1 LKLDKALVAKKRYDN
16 LLIAS
21 RKKEIE
27 RMKTIG
33 LIGGLSWESSQQYYR
48 IINESVAQRL
58 GGVHSAACILYS
70 VDFAEIESLQHQN
83 RWEEAGHILSQVAK
97 RVEQAG
103 ADLLLI
109 CSNTMHLV
117 APAIQEQ
124 LNIPLLHI
132 VDPTAEAIK
141 ERGIHT
147 VGLLGTRFTMEQP
160 FYRGKLESDHELRVL
175 IPAQTEREE
184 VHEIIYQELVRGII
198 NPESKRRYQEI
209 IAGLIKQGAQ
219 GIILGCTEIMLL
231 IHPND
236 VTVPTFDTT
245 TLHALAA
252 VNIALAMSPT
262 TS

>member
-1 LKLDKALVAKKRYDN
+1 
-16 LLIAS
+16 
-21 RKKEIE
+21 
-27 RMKTIG
+27 MKTIG
-33 LIGGLSWESSQQYYR
+33 LIGGLSWESSQEYYR

-58 GGVHSAACILYS
+58 GGVHSAACVLYS
-70 VDFAEIESLQHQN
+70 VDFAEIETLQHQD
-83 RWEEAGHILSQVAK
+83 RWEEAGQILGQVAK

-103 ADLLLI
+103 ADILLI

-117 APAIQEQ
+117 APAIQKQ

-132 VDPTAEAIK
+132 VDPAAEAIK
-141 ERGIHT
+141 ARGIQT

-160 FYRGKLESDHELRVL
+160 FYRGRLESDHKLNVL
-175 IPAQTEREE
+175 IPAQPEREV

-198 NPESKRRYQEI
+198 KPESKRRYQEI
-209 IAGLIKQGAQ
+209 ITRLIGQGAQ

-231 IHPND
+231 IHPDD
-236 VTVPTFDTT
+236 VVVPTFDTT

-252 VNIALAMSPT
+252 VNIALAASPA

>member
-1 LKLDKALVAKKRYDN
+1 
-16 LLIAS
+16 
-21 RKKEIE
+21 
-27 RMKTIG
+27 MKTIG
-33 LIGGLSWESSQQYYR
+33 LIGGLSWESSQEYYR

-70 VDFAEIESLQHQN
+70 VDFAEIETLQHRD
-83 RWEEAGHILSQVAK
+83 RWEEAGHILGQIAK
-97 RVEQAG
+97 RIEQAG
-103 ADLLLI
+103 ADILLI

-117 APAIQEQ
+117 APAIQDQ
-124 LNIPLLHI
+124 LSIPLLHI

-141 ERGIHT
+141 ERGIQT
-147 VGLLGTRFTMEQP
+147 VGLLGTRFTMEQA
-160 FYRGKLESDHELRVL
+160 FYRGRLESDHELNVL
-175 IPAQTEREE
+175 IPTQAEREV

-209 IAGLIKQGAQ
+209 ITGLISQGAE

-231 IHPND
+231 IQPED

-252 VNIALAMSPT
+252 VNIALATAPV